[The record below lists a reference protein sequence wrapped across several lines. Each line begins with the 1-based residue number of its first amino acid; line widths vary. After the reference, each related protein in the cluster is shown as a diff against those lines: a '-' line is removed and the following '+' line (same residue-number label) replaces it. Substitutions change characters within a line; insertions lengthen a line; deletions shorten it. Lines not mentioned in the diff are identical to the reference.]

1 MEHSD
6 DPGRAFVV
14 GAGQVEL
21 LDHLLVRGETRDR
34 HRQGMSDVGDQR
46 AEGDDHLH
54 TQTLGRLRDA
64 VGEGPPA
71 QIRLGAG
78 EQDQIALRAGRR
90 AREQDVARPL
100 DLAGLPLGH
109 ADRRAV
115 GLEVEELLRVDL
127 RDQIGVERLRGGGER
142 GRGGAGGVI
151 PAGEC
156 ADENGGSEFWWRS
169 LPSERVHHSRLA
181 SRRSRRVRLTL
192 DTQRLVEATAA
203 STRIAELRPGQ
214 RFSGVYAC
222 VRKDRLSA
230 RNGSIYLSME
240 LRDRSGSIPARAF
253 REVDRLAGRFER
265 GDAISVAGR
274 VERFRGE
281 LVGEVEDI
289 QSIDPAELDPTDFLP
304 AAYRDAEELEG
315 FLEHLTREVH
325 EPALRQ
331 VVERVLFSDP
341 VAAEFRRAPCTRAGH
356 HAYVGGLLEH
366 TVAMGTLLLEVCRLH
381 PSLDSDLLMAAALL
395 HDVGKTREFT
405 YGAEFGIT
413 EEGRLI
419 GHLALGA
426 EIIGS
431 AAGEL
436 PAERRAALLNC
447 VLSHHGAD
455 AGRGAS
461 GGRGFAIPEALA
473 LYRLNALDAGVKGA
487 LEQGL

>member
-1 MEHSD
+1 
-6 DPGRAFVV
+6 
-14 GAGQVEL
+14 
-21 LDHLLVRGETRDR
+21 
-34 HRQGMSDVGDQR
+34 
-46 AEGDDHLH
+46 
-54 TQTLGRLRDA
+54 
-64 VGEGPPA
+64 
-71 QIRLGAG
+71 
-78 EQDQIALRAGRR
+78 
-90 AREQDVARPL
+90 
-100 DLAGLPLGH
+100 
-109 ADRRAV
+109 
-115 GLEVEELLRVDL
+115 
-127 RDQIGVERLRGGGER
+127 
-142 GRGGAGGVI
+142 
-151 PAGEC
+151 
-156 ADENGGSEFWWRS
+156 
-169 LPSERVHHSRLA
+169 
-181 SRRSRRVRLTL
+181 
-192 DTQRLVEATAA
+192 LVEATA
-203 STRIAELRPGQ
+203 TTLRVAELRPGQ

-265 GDAISVAGR
+265 GDAIRVFGR

-281 LVGEVEDI
+281 LVAEVEDI
-289 QSIDPAELDPTDFLP
+289 QSIDPAVLDPADFLP

-315 FLEHLTREVH
+315 FLEHLIREVH
-325 EPALRQ
+325 DPALRQ
-331 VVERVLFSDP
+331 VVERILFTDP

-366 TVAMGTLLLEVCRLH
+366 TVGMGTLLLEVCQLH
-381 PSLDSDLLMAAALL
+381 PRLDSDLLMAATLL

-436 PAERRAALLNC
+436 PAERRAALINC
-447 VLSHHGAD
+447 VLSHHGAEG
-455 AGRGAS
+455 GRGIP